1 MINEFLGISS
11 FYAEIN
17 YVIHIHFYTM
27 SSDIEFFWQMYVKI
41 YVHCFI
47 ALHTRDLCM
56 YVCIHAADLQ
66 TICTKYM

>member
-27 SSDIEFFWQMYVKI
+27 SSDIEFF
-41 YVHCFI
+41 
-47 ALHTRDLCM
+47 
-56 YVCIHAADLQ
+56 
-66 TICTKYM
+66 